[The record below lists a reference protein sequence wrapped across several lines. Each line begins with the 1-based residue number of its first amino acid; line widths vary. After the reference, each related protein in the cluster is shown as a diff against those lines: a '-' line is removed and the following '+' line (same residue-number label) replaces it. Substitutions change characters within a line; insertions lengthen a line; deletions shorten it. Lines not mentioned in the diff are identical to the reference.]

1 MNKTCA
7 LTSAL
12 ASSLVLVSAL
22 MLNACS
28 LPSAAPTVT
37 QHDLGGMFP
46 LGSAKSPVALR
57 GIQVSAQPLV
67 ASFDMQYRE
76 ASQPTRRG
84 KYGLN
89 RWAATPASMIEA
101 ALIRQLSPD
110 GSGRCRLQYSL
121 GEFII
126 DVDAGGKARAVL
138 AADAVVLRDAQGGVA
153 GGVLRQSFDIAV
165 PMREASPAAG
175 AMALREAV
183 TKLAE
188 GSASWLGGEPSRMC
202 AG

>member
-1 MNKTCA
+1 MNKA
-7 LTSAL
+7 SLFLLISVLTLLS
-12 ASSLVLVSAL
+12 
-22 MLNACS
+22 ACS

-46 LGSAKSPVALR
+46 LGSTKSPVALR
-57 GIQVSAQPLV
+57 SVQVGAQPLV
-67 ASFDMQYRE
+67 ATFDMQYRE

-84 KYGLN
+84 KYALN
-89 RWAATPASMIEA
+89 RWAATPASMVEA
-101 ALIRQLSPD
+101 ALVRQLSLD

-126 DVDAGGKARAVL
+126 EIDADGKSRAVL
-138 AADAVVLRDAQGGVA
+138 VADAVVLRDPLAGVPGA
-153 GGVLRQSFDIAV
+153 ALRQSFDINV

-183 TKLAE
+183 RKLAE